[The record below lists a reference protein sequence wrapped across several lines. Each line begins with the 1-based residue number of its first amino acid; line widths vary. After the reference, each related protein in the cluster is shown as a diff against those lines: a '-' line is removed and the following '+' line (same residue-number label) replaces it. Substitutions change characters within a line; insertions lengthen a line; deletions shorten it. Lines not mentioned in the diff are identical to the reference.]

1 MICQPLYCGLND
13 ILCQIGK
20 CIKYC
25 LEHNRKL
32 IIDTKRFS
40 GMKRDFS
47 DYFIIKDP
55 INESFIQL
63 SLSDDEL
70 LSLST
75 QSKLKKQ
82 VDFSK
87 SYEEEVIIHRE
98 WGGGTMSRYAL
109 SFLKFQPNLAKS
121 IQHKLNLMPDDY
133 CSVYVRN
140 TDLKTN
146 YEELFERIKSEI
158 DDKYLLICTDDYRV
172 IEYAKGIFSKLLFD
186 EDIVKNEIPSE
197 PLMSML
203 PNNFDNTKVNIDAIT
218 DLILGASAIQVFP
231 TFVSAFSNNKPV
243 PKNFQSGYML
253 LGIYLNQNKHVI
265 RELLST

>member
-1 MICQPLYCGLND
+1 MLKNPAD
-13 ILCQIGK
+13 AK
-20 CIKYC
+20 
-25 LEHNRKL
+25 
-32 IIDTKRFS
+32 
-40 GMKRDFS
+40 
-47 DYFIIKDP
+47 
-55 INESFIQL
+55 FIQL
-63 SLSDDEL
+63 SINEDEL
-70 LSLST
+70 FSLSSLT
-75 QSKLKKQ
+75 KLKKP

-87 SYEEEVIIHRE
+87 SYEEELIIHRAY
-98 WGGGTMSRYAL
+98 GGGTMSRYAL

-186 EDIVKNEIPSE
+186 ENIVQNEIPAE
-197 PLMSML
+197 PLMSL
-203 PNNFDNTKVNIDAIT
+203 NHKNFDNDKVNIDAIT
-218 DLILGASAIQVFP
+218 DLILGASSIQIFP
-231 TFVSAFSNNKPV
+231 AVVSSFSSNKPV
-243 PKNFQSGYML
+243 PENFQSGYML

-265 RELLST
+265 SELLAT